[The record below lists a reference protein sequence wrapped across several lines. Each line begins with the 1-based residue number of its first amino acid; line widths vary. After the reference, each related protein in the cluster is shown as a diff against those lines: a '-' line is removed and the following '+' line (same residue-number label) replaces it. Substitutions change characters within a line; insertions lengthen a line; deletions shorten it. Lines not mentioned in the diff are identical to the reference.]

1 LASSAG
7 TARSTPLVVALLGE
21 EWLRCRWSL
30 TQYYTAT
37 SLDGFIADADNS
49 LDRVVAFLD

>member
-1 LASSAG
+1 M
-7 TARSTPLVVALLGE
+7 V
-21 EWLRCRWSL
+21 SL

-49 LDRVVAFLD
+49 LDWLFIREREDDGR